1 MKILRIKFDNVLI
14 FKDSF
19 DFRFDVTDRILLEEE
34 VYRIHKS
41 IATQNVISIVGV
53 NAVGKT
59 TTLKLINMALEI
71 VINNK
76 GLNESGVIPAIIF
89 NREVLNSGLKLTVDF
104 FNDNRFYQL
113 ESIIKIRENS
123 SGNIYFYYEDEVLKS
138 KPKSNVNS
146 REVLYRYDEMLDNIS
161 VIKRN
166 QLTTEQLS
174 ILKDDDTISILGN
187 KKNDEYDANILT
199 IFNDQIDS
207 IEKYK
212 EHNSMPILKVF
223 DSNIKTF
230 EHDGDRINLQF
241 ENNNININ
249 SNSPLAF
256 KEFLSSGTLKGEKI
270 VRNAINIFKTGGYL
284 IIDELE
290 NHLNKELVEVI
301 ISMFN
306 NEEINKKGACLVFST
321 HYAETL
327 DSFNRSDN
335 IYVLRRDA
343 NNLTEMKRYS
353 EYISR
358 NDLKKSDVL
367 FSNYIKG
374 TAPNAFTIQE
384 LEEYICQQI

>member
-19 DFRFDVTDRILLEEE
+19 DFRFDVTDRIVLEEE
-34 VYRIHKS
+34 VYRIHNS

-53 NAVGKT
+53 NAAGKT
-59 TTLKLINMALEI
+59 TSLKLINMALEI
-71 VINNK
+71 VVNNK
-76 GLNESGVIPAIIF
+76 GLNETGIIPSIVHYA
-89 NREVLNSGLKLTVDF
+89 NNLNDGIKLTVDF
-104 FNDNRFYQL
+104 FNEERFYQL
-113 ESIIKIRENS
+113 ESIIKRKDNSIRN
-123 SGNIYFYYEDEVLKS
+123 YYYDQEVLKS
-138 KPKSNVNS
+138 KPKSKVHS
-146 REVLYRYDEMLDNIS
+146 REVLYRYDNELDNVSI
-161 VIKRN
+161 IERDK
-166 QLTTEQLS
+166 LTAEHLS
-174 ILKDDDTISILGN
+174 ILKEDDTIAILANKLNKDTNLDILSIFDDG
-187 KKNDEYDANILT
+187 
-199 IFNDQIDS
+199 IDS
-207 IEKYK
+207 IEKYR
-212 EHNSMPILKVF
+212 EHDSMPILKVF
-223 DSNIKTF
+223 DPSISKF
-230 EHDGDRINLQF
+230 EHAGDRINLQF
-241 ENNNININ
+241 ENNNINFN
-249 SNSPLAF
+249 ANHPLAF
-256 KEFLSSGTLKGEKI
+256 RNILSSGTLKGEKI
-270 VRNAINIFKTGGYL
+270 IRNAINIFKTGGYL

-290 NHLNKELVEVI
+290 NHLNKELLEVI

-343 NNLTEMKRYS
+343 NNLTEIKRYS